1 MYIKRKSKNKLPQVS
16 TASLPDIVFILLFF
30 FMTVTVMKNTE
41 LLVENT
47 LPKAQEI
54 EKLNKSDRV
63 IDIVVGPPTK
73 KYKSVL
79 GDKARIQLNG
89 NFANLN
95 EVGSHIFSELN
106 KMPEQLQKV
115 AIVSLK
121 IDKRTQMGIVNDI
134 KEELKKV
141 GALKINYTIFEGDA
155 LSNLP

>member
-1 MYIKRKSKNKLPQVS
+1 MRKNKNKLPQVS

-30 FMTVTVMKNTE
+30 FMTVTVMKNNA

-47 LPKAQEI
+47 LPNAQEI
-54 EKLNKSDRV
+54 EKLDKQDRV
-63 IDIVVGPPTK
+63 IDVVVGPPVK

-79 GDKARIQLNG
+79 GSESRIQLNG
-89 NFANLN
+89 NFAGVN
-95 EVGSHIFSELN
+95 EVGFHVFSELK

-134 KEELKKV
+134 KEELKEI
-141 GALKINYTIFEGDA
+141 GALKINYTTFEGDA

>member
-1 MYIKRKSKNKLPQVS
+1 MYKKRKNKNKLPQVS

-47 LPKAQEI
+47 LPRAKEI
-54 EKLNKSDRV
+54 EKLNKRDRV

-73 KYKSVL
+73 KYNSVL
-79 GDKARIQLNG
+79 GDESRIQLNG
-89 NFANLN
+89 NFARVN
-95 EVGSHIFSELN
+95 EVGSHVLSELSR
-106 KMPEQLQKV
+106 MPEQLQKA

-134 KEELKKV
+134 KEELKEI
-141 GALKINYTIFEGDA
+141 GALKINYTTFEGDA